1 MGKIK
6 ELVTVGSGD
15 IFGNALSA
23 IFWFFLA
30 SQIDPSEYGELQW
43 FIGIAA
49 IFSSIALLGNVNT
62 ITVYVAKNIPIQST
76 LNLFSLAAS
85 AILSLII
92 IVVFPAFYSIDIGI
106 LVSPSLPTAYNLS
119 EV

>member
-6 ELVTVGSGD
+6 ELATVGSGD
-15 IFGNALSA
+15 LFGNGLSA

-30 SQIDPSEYGELQW
+30 SQIEPGAYGELQW

-49 IFSSIALLGNVNT
+49 IFSSVALFGNVNT

-76 LNLFSLAAS
+76 LNFISLVAS
-85 AILSLII
+85 AVLSLTII
-92 IVVFPAFYSIDIGI
+92 LLLFTNSQFLLDL
-106 LVSPSLPTAYNLS
+106 LVTSHKNMTINL
-119 EV
+119 